1 MMKPVSEALMDLL
14 VRQGMARGRAGTRAG
29 RGKTNASSLEALSV
43 MGWANAL
50 LDREEDGAEQ
60 MHSPAG
66 GEEDRRMGIREKGRG
81 AVKAPPVRQEVGS
94 VSTRAP
100 SPVSD
105 RPVPHLVVDNG
116 RRRRAQ
122 RSTGTLPRL
131 TLHIGGK
138 V

>member
-14 VRQGMARGRAGTRAG
+14 VRQGMARGRAGTRTV

-50 LDREEDGAEQ
+50 LDREESEIEQ

-66 GEEDRRMGIREKGRG
+66 GEEDRRMGISVAGGTRPP
-81 AVKAPPVRQEVGS
+81 AVGGS
-94 VSTRAP
+94 VNVHEP
-100 SPVSD
+100 SPSPKA
-105 RPVPHLVVDNG
+105 RPVLRIVVDNG

-122 RSTGTLPRL
+122 RGTGTLPRL